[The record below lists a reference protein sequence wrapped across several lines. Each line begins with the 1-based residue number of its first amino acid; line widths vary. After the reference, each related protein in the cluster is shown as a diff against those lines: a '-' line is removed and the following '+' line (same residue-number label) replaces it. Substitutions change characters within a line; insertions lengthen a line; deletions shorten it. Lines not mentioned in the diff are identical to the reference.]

1 MMHINEIINIQ
12 DVMERDKVLRKAF
25 ASYGEIPITD
35 NTEFI
40 TLVVLIN
47 LTLKRSEIV
56 NLCNVSRAQQLLKDT
71 QHLQHCLKTIEW
83 FHTHNLKY
91 PDPRVSKQRLITE
104 YPLIIPGVIT
114 SAGLPQLFGW
124 ANNSSDINYAKLFN
138 SAFVYHNKNQNLAL
152 LLAQEESAW
161 LQAFNQLGLSTI
173 EVANLCASVKTSSVA
188 HSNIPVEVD
197 DYSKQLRFP
206 LSQGYLAITPVVSH
220 SLQVKLH
227 QLAFHGA
234 FHTTTVKHAHPA
246 SVSSLVG
253 ALGGNVSTLYYPPDI
268 RKLQPQ
274 TFAQSKMK
282 SQAKT
287 KLIFDNSIIYDRY
300 FIKALD
306 HIIKP
311 DGLTRKQKQHFR
323 HSALKYLKRSL
334 CIWLSP
340 IFDLRD
346 DIENK
351 HIKINENDING
362 LSARLLNQPKNEL
375 HILSNELTSEFHK
388 TLQSFH
394 ITKKYAYHARLLHP
408 IEQNFIGILK
418 QLAKMEKATANTTS
432 SIYYLHLSNIHV
444 YDALALANPY
454 LCGIPSL
461 SALAG
466 FCHDYQ
472 RRVSQLL
479 SKQLQFSEFAWF
491 IGAYSPG
498 AGKQLSEPSLL
509 EKSSEVSNVKRPGI
523 IDNKHCDLMMDL
535 VIKIQMS
542 DGNAGISDSE
552 ISLFQSGLPSR
563 FAGGC
568 LHPPSLYESI
578 NWCQIYSDID
588 TLYAKLARLPR
599 HGCWI
604 YPYSTGITSLDEL
617 SDLMKEKP
625 AIKPVSIGYVGLEEP
640 QERNNSIEQNHIYA
654 ESCIGVAECV
664 NPIDVRLNGIN
675 KFIQNAFWQPIY
687 EKRSILIGKACRMDQ
702 YDETMQTPKLR

>member
-1 MMHINEIINIQ
+1 MHINEIINIQ
-12 DVMERDKVLRKAF
+12 DRNERDKVLRKAF

-35 NTEFI
+35 NAEFI
-40 TLVVLIN
+40 TLVVLLN
-47 LTLKRSEIV
+47 LTLKRSDV
-56 NLCNVSRAQQLLKDT
+56 DDLCNVSRAQQLLKDT
-71 QHLQHCLKTIEW
+71 LHLQHCLKTIEW

-91 PDPRVSKQRLITE
+91 PDPRVSKQRLIAKS
-104 YPLIIPGVIT
+104 PMLIPGIIT

-124 ANNSSDINYAKLFN
+124 ANNSSDINYSKLFN
-138 SAFVYHNKNQNLAL
+138 SAFVYQGKTQNLAH
-152 LLAQEESAW
+152 LLAEDDPSW
-161 LQAFNQLGLSTI
+161 LEALNQIGLSTL
-173 EVANLCASVKTSSVA
+173 EVSYLCSSVKISSVA

-274 TFAQSKMK
+274 TFAQSKIK
-282 SQAKT
+282 SQVKM

-418 QLAKMEKATANTTS
+418 QLAKMEKATTNTTS

-479 SKQLQFSEFAWF
+479 SKKLLFSEFAWF
-491 IGAYSPG
+491 ISDYSPVT
-498 AGKQLSEPSLL
+498 GKQLPEPSSV
-509 EKSSEVSNVKRPGI
+509 EKLRERSNVKRPGI
-523 IDNKHCDLMMDL
+523 IDNRHCDLLMDL
-535 VIKIQMS
+535 VVKIQMS
-542 DGNAGISDSE
+542 DEDTSISDSDF
-552 ISLFQSGLPSR
+552 SLFQSRLPSR

-578 NWCQIYSDID
+578 NWCQLYSDFD
-588 TLYAKLARLPR
+588 ELYTKLVRLPR
-599 HGCWI
+599 HGCWV
-604 YPYSTGITSLDEL
+604 YPYPAEITSLDEL
-617 SDLMKEKP
+617 SDLMKAKP
-625 AIKPVSIGYVGLEEP
+625 AIKPVSIGYMGLEDP
-640 QERNNSIEQNHIYA
+640 NERNNSIEQNHMYA
-654 ESCIGVAECV
+654 ESCIGTAECV
-664 NPIDVRLNGIN
+664 NPVDVRMNGVN

-687 EKRSILIGKACRMDQ
+687 EKRSILIKKACRMDQ
-702 YDETMQTPKLR
+702 YDETMQTPKLF

>member
-1 MMHINEIINIQ
+1 MHINEIINIQ
-12 DVMERDKVLRKAF
+12 DRNERDKTLRKAF

-35 NTEFI
+35 NSEFI
-40 TLVVLIN
+40 TIVVLLN
-47 LTLKRSEIV
+47 LTLKRSDIDD
-56 NLCNVSRAQQLLKDT
+56 LCNVSRAQQLLKDSN
-71 QHLQHCLKTIEW
+71 HLQHCLRTTEW

-91 PDPRVSKQRLITE
+91 PDPRVSKQRLISE
-104 YPLIIPGVIT
+104 SPMLIPSIIT
-114 SAGLPQLFGW
+114 SAGLPELFGW
-124 ANNSSDINYAKLFN
+124 ANSSSDINYTKLFN
-138 SAFVYHNKNQNLAL
+138 SAFVYQGKTQNLAH
-152 LLAQEESAW
+152 LLAQDDPSW
-161 LQAFNQLGLSTI
+161 LQALNQLGLSTL
-173 EVANLCASVKTSSVA
+173 EVTHLCASVKNSLLM
-188 HSNIPVEVD
+188 HSNFPTEVD

-206 LSQGYLAITPVVSH
+206 NNQSYISITPVVSH
-220 SLQVKLH
+220 SLQVRLH

-234 FHTTTVKHAHPA
+234 FNTTTIKHSHPA
-246 SVSSLVG
+246 SVSSFVG
-253 ALGGNVSTLYYPPDI
+253 VLGGNVSTLYYPPDI
-268 RKLQPQ
+268 RKLKPQ
-274 TFAQSKMK
+274 TFTQSKIK
-282 SQAKT
+282 SHTQARM
-287 KLIFDNSIIYDRY
+287 LFDNAIIYDRY

-306 HIIKP
+306 HIIHP
-311 DGLTRKQKQHFR
+311 EALTKKQKQNSR
-323 HSALKYLKRSL
+323 HSALKYLRRCL
-334 CIWLSP
+334 YIWLSP

-346 DIENK
+346 EIETN
-351 HIKINENDING
+351 HIKIRKG
-362 LSARLLNQPKNEL
+362 HLNEL
-375 HILSNELTSEFHK
+375 TEQLITHPRHELHSLSNELTTELHK

-394 ITKKYAYHARLLHP
+394 VTKKYAYHARLLHP
-408 IEQNFIGILK
+408 IKQNFVGVLK
-418 QLAKMEKATANTTS
+418 QLGKMEKATSKTDRST
-432 SIYYLHLSNIHV
+432 YYLHLSNIHV

-472 RRVSQLL
+472 RRVSKLL
-479 SKQLQFSEFAWF
+479 SKPLHFSEFAWF
-491 IGAYSPG
+491 IRDYSPVT
-498 AGKQLSEPSLL
+498 GKQLPEPSLL
-509 EKSSEVSNVKRPGI
+509 EKSGEVSNVKRPGI

-578 NWCQIYSDID
+578 NWCQIYSDAD
-588 TLYAKLARLPR
+588 TLYTKLARLPR

-604 YPYSTGITSLDEL
+604 YPYPTGITSLDEL

-625 AIKPVSIGYVGLEEP
+625 TIKPVSIGYVGLEEP
-640 QERNNSIEQNHIYA
+640 QERNNSIEQNHMYA

-687 EKRSILIGKACRMDQ
+687 EKRSILIEKACRMDQ
-702 YDETMQTPKLR
+702 YDETMQTPKLL